1 MSPTE
6 STGRGSGPL
15 PPPKKTATPIAAPM
29 AAPIAR
35 PGTAYDFMVF
45 IGRFRPFHLGHL
57 AVMRQALALGRHLIL
72 LVGSS
77 RQARSHRNPF
87 RFEEV
92 RACIL
97 GAVPPEEHGRL
108 TILPLI
114 DRYNDLEWIRDV
126 QAAVH
131 GVVHE
136 VVARHHRPAGGTE
149 PAVGLIGHSRDHGSH
164 SLRMFPQ
171 WGAVDCATVGGI
183 SATPIR
189 DAYFSDAAAALEAWR
204 DALPA
209 NVAAFLADFA
219 RSADYR
225 RLAEESAYI
234 ARYKA
239 GWAAAPYPPTFLTT
253 DAVVVLSGHVLLVE
267 RRALPGRGL
276 LALPGGFVG
285 QHERIRD
292 AMIRELREETRLK
305 VPAGFLEGGIRA
317 SRIFDHPHRSSRGR
331 TVTQAFLIQLK
342 ATEEGF
348 PKVRG
353 GDDAK
358 SARWMPI
365 AEIDPEHMF
374 EDHFHIIQTL
384 IAQSG
389 S

>member
-1 MSPTE
+1 MCSATVSGRE
-6 STGRGSGPL
+6 SGTLSL
-15 PPPKKTATPIAAPM
+15 PKKTAADRAQG
-29 AAPIAR
+29 AS
-35 PGTAYDFMVF
+35 AYDFMVF
-45 IGRFRPFHLGHL
+45 VGRFRPFHLGHL
-57 AVMRQALALGRHLIL
+57 TVMRQALSLGRHLIV

-92 RACIL
+92 RSCIL
-97 GAVPPEEHGRL
+97 GAFPPEECGRI
-108 TILPLI
+108 TVLPLI

-131 GVVHE
+131 GVV
-136 VVARHHRPAGGTE
+136 VQHHRPADGS
-149 PAVGLIGHSRDHGSH
+149 PPLVGLIGHSKDHS
-164 SLRMFPQ
+164 SYYLRMFPQ
-171 WGAVDCATVGGI
+171 WGAVECENCRGL

-189 DAYFSDAAAALEAWR
+189 DAYFADAAAALETWK

-209 NVAAFLADFA
+209 NVAAFMAEFA
-219 RSADYR
+219 STGEYR

-234 ARYKA
+234 AKYRA
-239 GWAAAPYPPTFLTT
+239 GWADAPYPPTFLTA

-267 RRALPGRGL
+267 RRGLPGRGL

-285 QHERIRD
+285 QHERIKD

-317 SRIFDHPHRSSRGR
+317 SQIFDHPYRSSRGR

-342 ATEEGF
+342 ATDEGF

-353 GDDAK
+353 GDDAR

-365 AEIDPEHMF
+365 AEIDPEQMF

-384 IAQSG
+384 IALSN

>member
-1 MSPTE
+1 MTS
-6 STGRGSGPL
+6 STDTGHGSGTL
-15 PPPKKTATPIAAPM
+15 SLAKRTAASGAHGAP
-29 AAPIAR
+29 
-35 PGTAYDFMVF
+35 TCDFMVF
-45 IGRFRPFHLGHL
+45 VGRFRPFHLGHL
-57 AVMRQALALGRHLIL
+57 TVMQRALSLGKHLIV

-97 GAVPPEEHGRL
+97 GAFPPEECGRI
-108 TILPLI
+108 TVLPLI

-131 GVVHE
+131 GVV
-136 VVARHHRPAGGTE
+136 VQHHRPADGSA
-149 PAVGLIGHSRDHGSH
+149 PVVRLIGHSKDHS
-164 SLRMFPQ
+164 SYYLRMFPQ
-171 WGAVDCATVGGI
+171 WGAVECGNCQGI

-189 DAYFSDAAAALEAWR
+189 DAYFADADAALVEWR
-204 DALPA
+204 EALPA
-209 NVAAFLADFA
+209 NVAAFMAEFA
-219 RSADYR
+219 RTDEYR
-225 RLAEESAYI
+225 RLAEESGYI
-234 ARYKA
+234 AKYRA
-239 GWAAAPYPPTFLTT
+239 GWAKAPYPPTFLTA

-267 RRALPGRGL
+267 RRGLPGRGL

-285 QHERIRD
+285 QHERIKD
-292 AMIRELREETRLK
+292 AMIRELREETKLK
-305 VPAGFLEGGIRA
+305 VPAGFLEGSIRA
-317 SRIFDHPHRSSRGR
+317 SQIFDHPYRSSRGR

-374 EDHFHIIQTL
+374 EDHFHIIQTM
-384 IAQSG
+384 IAQSNN
-389 S
+389 

>member
-1 MSPTE
+1 MSSTTG
-6 STGRGSGPL
+6 TGRESGTL
-15 PPPKKTATPIAAPM
+15 SLSKTNAASS
-29 AAPIAR
+29 APSAS
-35 PGTAYDFMVF
+35 AYDFMVF
-45 IGRFRPFHLGHL
+45 VGRFRPFHLGHL
-57 AVMRQALALGRHLIL
+57 TVMRRALSLGRHLVL

-92 RACIL
+92 RSCIL
-97 GAVPPEEHGRL
+97 GAFSADERERITV
-108 TILPLI
+108 LPLI

-131 GVVHE
+131 GVV
-136 VVARHHRPAGGTE
+136 VQHHRPADGSA
-149 PAVGLIGHSRDHGSH
+149 PVVGLIGHSKDHS
-164 SLRMFPQ
+164 SYYLRMFPQ
-171 WGAVDCATVGGI
+171 WGAVECANCRGI

-189 DAYFSDAAAALEAWR
+189 DAYFADAAAALETWKE
-204 DALPA
+204 ALPA
-209 NVAAFLADFA
+209 NVAAFMAEFA
-219 RSADYR
+219 LTPEYR

-234 ARYKA
+234 AKYKA
-239 GWAAAPYPPTFLTT
+239 GWADAPYPPTFLTA

-267 RRALPGRGL
+267 RRGLPGRGL

-285 QHERIRD
+285 QHERIKD

-305 VPAGFLEGGIRA
+305 VPTGFLEGGIRA
-317 SRIFDHPHRSSRGR
+317 SQIFDHPYRSSRGR

-342 ATEEGF
+342 ATEDGF

-365 AEIDPEHMF
+365 AEIDPEQMF

-384 IAQSG
+384 IAQS
-389 S
+389 ST

>member
-1 MSPTE
+1 MTIVSQ
-6 STGRGSGPL
+6 TGRESGTLSL
-15 PPPKKTATPIAAPM
+15 PTKTAAHGAQS
-29 AAPIAR
+29 AS
-35 PGTAYDFMVF
+35 DFDFLVF
-45 IGRFRPFHLGHL
+45 VGRFRPLHLGHFT
-57 AVMRQALALGRHLIL
+57 VMKRALSLGRHLIV

-92 RACIL
+92 RSCIE
-97 GAVPPEEHGRL
+97 GAFTPEECGRI
-108 TILPLI
+108 TVLPLI

-131 GVVHE
+131 GVV
-136 VVARHHRPAGGTE
+136 VQHHRPADGS
-149 PAVGLIGHSRDHGSH
+149 PPRVGLIGHSKDHS
-164 SLRMFPQ
+164 SYYLRMFPQ
-171 WGAVDCATVGGI
+171 WGAVECANVRGI

-189 DAYFSDAAAALEAWR
+189 DAYFADPAAALEEWKE
-204 DALPA
+204 ALPA
-209 NVAAFLADFA
+209 NVAAFLAEFA
-219 RSADYR
+219 RTDEYK

-234 ARYKA
+234 AKYKA
-239 GWAAAPYPPTFLTT
+239 GWANAPYPPTFLTA

-267 RRALPGRGL
+267 RRGLPGRGL

-292 AMIRELREETRLK
+292 AMIRELREETKLK
-305 VPAGFLEGGIRA
+305 IPAGFLEGGIRA
-317 SRIFDHPHRSSRGR
+317 SQIFDHPYRSTRGR

-342 ATEEGF
+342 PTDEGF

-353 GDDAK
+353 GDDAR

-365 AEIDPEHMF
+365 ADIDPERMF

-384 IAQSG
+384 IAQSN

>member
-1 MSPTE
+1 MTSTTG
-6 STGRGSGPL
+6 TGRGFGTLSLSKTVPASG
-15 PPPKKTATPIAAPM
+15 AQGAW
-29 AAPIAR
+29 
-35 PGTAYDFMVF
+35 AYDFMVF
-45 IGRFRPFHLGHL
+45 VGRFRPFHLGHL
-57 AVMRQALALGRHLIL
+57 TVMQRALSLGRYLVV

-92 RACIL
+92 RSCIL
-97 GAVPPEEHGRL
+97 GAFSPDERERITV
-108 TILPLI
+108 LPLI

-131 GVVHE
+131 GVV
-136 VVARHHRPAGGTE
+136 VQHHRPADGSA
-149 PAVGLIGHSRDHGSH
+149 PVVGLIGHSKDHS
-164 SLRMFPQ
+164 SYYLRMFPQ
-171 WGAVDCATVGGI
+171 WGAVECENCQGI

-189 DAYFSDAAAALEAWR
+189 DAYFADAAAALETWK

-209 NVAAFLADFA
+209 NVAAFMAEFA
-219 RSADYR
+219 LTREYR
-225 RLAEESAYI
+225 RLAEENAYI
-234 ARYKA
+234 AKYKA
-239 GWAAAPYPPTFLTT
+239 GWADAPYPPTFLTA
-253 DAVVVLSGHVLLVE
+253 DAVVILSGHVLLVE
-267 RRALPGRGL
+267 RRGLPGRGL

-285 QHERIRD
+285 QHERIKD

-317 SRIFDHPHRSSRGR
+317 SQIFDHPYRSSRGR

-342 ATEEGF
+342 ATEDGF

-365 AEIDPEHMF
+365 AEINPEQMF

-384 IAQSG
+384 IAQS
-389 S
+389 ST

>member
-1 MSPTE
+1 MVSTN
-6 STGRGSGPL
+6 STGRESGTL
-15 PPPKKTATPIAAPM
+15 SLSRKTAVPNAQGALATRADSAL
-29 AAPIAR
+29 
-35 PGTAYDFMVF
+35 AYDFLVF
-45 IGRFRPFHLGHL
+45 VGRFRPFHIGHL
-57 AVMRQALALGRHLIL
+57 TVMQRALSLGRHLIV

-92 RACIL
+92 RSCIA
-97 GAVPPEEHGRL
+97 GAFTPEECERI
-108 TILPLI
+108 TVLPLI

-131 GVVHE
+131 GVV
-136 VVARHHRPAGGTE
+136 VQHHRPADGST
-149 PAVGLIGHSRDHGSH
+149 PRVGLIGHSKDHS
-164 SLRMFPQ
+164 SYYLRMFPQ
-171 WGAVDCATVGGI
+171 WGAVECMNCRGI

-189 DAYFSDAAAALEAWR
+189 DAYFADAAAALEAWKE
-204 DALPA
+204 ALPA
-209 NVAAFLADFA
+209 NVTAFMAEFA
-219 RSADYR
+219 RTDEYK

-234 ARYKA
+234 AKYKA
-239 GWAAAPYPPTFLTT
+239 GWANAPYPPTFLTA

-267 RRALPGRGL
+267 RRGLPGRGL

-285 QHERIRD
+285 QHERIKD
-292 AMIRELREETRLK
+292 AMIRELREETKLK
-305 VPAGFLEGGIRA
+305 IPAGFLEGGIRA
-317 SRIFDHPHRSSRGR
+317 SQIFDHPYRSTRGR

-342 ATEEGF
+342 PTDEGF

-365 AEIDPEHMF
+365 AEIDPEQMF

-384 IAQSG
+384 IALSNN
-389 S
+389 

>member
-1 MSPTE
+1 MVSTDA
-6 STGRGSGPL
+6 TGRESGALSL
-15 PPPKKTATPIAAPM
+15 PGKTGLRVSGAPDTFPSAPPTAAAQ
-29 AAPIAR
+29 
-35 PGTAYDFMVF
+35 TYDFMVF
-45 IGRFRPFHLGHL
+45 VGRFRPFHLGHL
-57 AVMRQALALGRHLIL
+57 AVMRRALSLGRRLIV

-92 RACIL
+92 RDGIL
-97 GAVPPEEHGRL
+97 GAFSAEERERL
-108 TILPLI
+108 TVLPLI

-131 GVVHE
+131 GVV
-136 VVARHHRPAGGTE
+136 VQHHRPADGSA
-149 PAVGLIGHSRDHGSH
+149 PRVGLIGHSKDHS
-164 SLRMFPQ
+164 SYYLRMFPQ
-171 WGAVDCATVGGI
+171 WAAEECGNVQGL

-189 DAYFSDAAAALEAWR
+189 DAYFADAPAALETWKE
-204 DALPA
+204 ALPA
-209 NVAAFLADFA
+209 SVRDFMAAFA
-219 RSADYR
+219 RTEEYR
-225 RLAEESAYI
+225 RLAEEGAYI
-234 ARYKA
+234 AKYKA
-239 GWAAAPYPPTFLTT
+239 GWAKAPHPPTFLTA
-253 DAVVVLSGHVLLVE
+253 DAVVILSGHVLLVE
-267 RRALPGRGL
+267 RRGLPGRGL

-285 QHERIRD
+285 QHERVKD

-317 SRIFDHPHRSSRGR
+317 SQIFDHPHRSLRGR

-358 SARWMPI
+358 SARWTPI
-365 AEIDPEHMF
+365 AEIDPERMF

-384 IAQSG
+384 IAQAG
-389 S
+389 N

>member
-1 MSPTE
+1 MSQSE
-6 STGRGSGPL
+6 STGRESGTLSL
-15 PPPKKTATPIAAPM
+15 PRKTAAPGAAAQGAAP
-29 AAPIAR
+29 
-35 PGTAYDFMVF
+35 YDFMVF
-45 IGRFRPFHLGHL
+45 IGRFRPLHLGHL

-97 GAVPPEEHGRL
+97 GAIPPEEHGRIA
-108 TILPLI
+108 ILPLI

-126 QAAVH
+126 QAAVQDVIH
-131 GVVHE
+131 GVVGQ
-136 VVARHHRPAGGTE
+136 HHRPADGPG
-149 PAVGLIGHSRDHGSH
+149 PAVGLIGHSKDRS
-164 SLRMFPQ
+164 SYCLRMFPQ
-171 WGAVDCATVGGI
+171 WGAVDCANVGGI

-189 DAYFSDAAAALEAWR
+189 DAYFADAAAALEAWK

-209 NVAAFLADFA
+209 NVAAFMADFA
-219 RSADYR
+219 HGADYR

-239 GWAAAPYPPTFLTT
+239 GWAAAPYPPTFLTV

-285 QHERIRD
+285 RHERIKD

-317 SRIFDHPHRSSRGR
+317 SRIFDHPYRSSRGR

-353 GDDAK
+353 GGDAK
-358 SARWMPI
+358 SARWMPM

-384 IAQSG
+384 IAQSDN
-389 S
+389 

>member
-1 MSPTE
+1 MTSAD
-6 STGRGSGPL
+6 STGRESGTLSL
-15 PPPKKTATPIAAPM
+15 PRKATTMASGAQAAP
-29 AAPIAR
+29 
-35 PGTAYDFMVF
+35 TYDVMVF
-45 IGRFRPFHLGHL
+45 VGRFRPFHLGHL
-57 AVMRQALALGRHLIL
+57 AVMRQALSLGRRLIL

-92 RACIL
+92 RDCIL
-97 GAVPPEEHGRL
+97 GAFPPEERERI
-108 TILPLI
+108 TVLPLI

-131 GVVHE
+131 GVV
-136 VVARHHRPAGGTE
+136 VQHHRPADGSA
-149 PAVGLIGHSRDHGSH
+149 PRIGLIGHSKDHS
-164 SLRMFPQ
+164 SYYLRMFPQ
-171 WGAVDCATVGGI
+171 WGAVECGNCRGI

-189 DAYFSDAAAALEAWR
+189 DAYFTDAAAALEEWK
-204 DALPA
+204 DALPPS
-209 NVAAFLADFA
+209 VTAFMADFA
-219 RSADYR
+219 RTGEYT

-234 ARYKA
+234 AKYKA
-239 GWAAAPYPPTFLTT
+239 GWADAPYPPTFLTA
-253 DAVVVLSGHVLLVE
+253 DAVVILSGHVLLVE
-267 RRALPGRGL
+267 RRGLPGRGL

-285 QHERIRD
+285 QHERIKD

-317 SRIFDHPHRSSRGR
+317 TQIFDHPYRSSRGR

-342 ATEEGF
+342 PTEEGF

-365 AEIDPEHMF
+365 AEIDPERMF
-374 EDHFHIIQTL
+374 EDHFHIIQTM
-384 IAQSG
+384 IAQAG
-389 S
+389 H